1 MQKDKMA
8 QSYLCFIDEI
18 ETISSP
24 GSAQSP
30 STPKNPLRSSA
41 DRWKRKY
48 EELKE
53 QYEKEM
59 KTKRVYR
66 KSSIIITTLPLLEL
80 LTLYIPGM
88 YQKYNFP
95 CWK

>member
-8 QSYLCFIDEI
+8 QSDLCFIDET

-41 DRWKRKY
+41 DGWKRKY

-53 QYEKEM
+53 QTIRQRDENKASNV
-59 KTKRVYR
+59 RR
-66 KSSIIITTLPLLEL
+66 GSWPSDNQQSP
-80 LTLYIPGM
+80 
-88 YQKYNFP
+88 
-95 CWK
+95 